1 MSSTD
6 LILLHAPS
14 VYDFRKKPAIY
25 GPISDV
31 VPSSQIFEMYPIGF
45 MSLQGYLQKNGFSV
59 RIINVALRMF
69 ASRRFKVDR
78 LIRSLN
84 PSAFGIDLHWLVHAQ
99 GSLELARIV
108 KKYHPETP
116 IIFGG
121 LSASYYHEELIQYA
135 QVDFVIRGDSAEEPL
150 RQLLTAIKMNHALK
164 DLPNLTWKENGEVRV
179 NDHSHVTTDID
190 GLVFDYRT
198 MMSASAKHRDLLG
211 HLPFKGWL
219 NYPIVAA
226 LCCRGCVNNCVVCG
240 GSASAFRDSFARS
253 STVFRSPN
261 VLAEDFGRIS
271 RYFTAPIILLGD
283 IRQAGSDY
291 ARSFL
296 SRLKELKVNNHI
308 AFELFSP
315 PPEDF
320 LTMLS
325 EAAPNFNIQIS
336 PESHDKNIRKTF
348 GKNYDNESLERTI
361 RQALD
366 LGCKRV
372 DIFFMIGLPYQTE
385 ESVRQTVVYCGNLME
400 KYAGGKVHPY
410 ISPLAP
416 FLDPGSRAFEDPD
429 RYGYRLFHRSLED
442 HRLALLAPSWK
453 YTLNYETE
461 WMSRHEIVS
470 VTYEAAAELDRLKL
484 KYGLLRRRESKKIE
498 RRIEWERKMIGE
510 IDAVLSAGG
519 GGEPEKV
526 LEKRIRQF
534 GFVGPSTICKKDEMM
549 WPAKFLRFR
558 VLRIIQGLI
567 TEMLQ
572 SINLR

>member
-14 VYDFRKKPAIY
+14 VYDFRKKPAVY

-45 MSLQGYLQKNGFSV
+45 MSLQGHLQKHGFSV
-59 RIINVALRMF
+59 RIINVALKML
-69 ASRRFKVDR
+69 ASRRFNVDR

-121 LSASYYHEELIQYA
+121 LSASYYHEELIQYP

-150 RQLLTAIKMNHALK
+150 RQLLTSIKMNNPPK
-164 DLPNLTWKENGEVRV
+164 DLPNLTWKKNGEIRI

-190 GLVFDYRT
+190 GLIFDYRT
-198 MMSASAKHRDLLG
+198 MMSSSVKHRDLLG

-226 LCCRGCVNNCVVCG
+226 LCCRGCVNDCLLCG
-240 GSASAFRDSFARS
+240 GSASAFRAICARS
-253 STVFRSPN
+253 STVFRSPV
-261 VLAEDFGRIS
+261 VLAEDIGRIS

-283 IRQAGSDY
+283 IRQAGSGY
-291 ARSFL
+291 TRSLF

-315 PPEDF
+315 PPRDF

-325 EAAPNFNIQIS
+325 DAIPNFNIQIS
-336 PESHDKNIRKTF
+336 PESHDENIRKTF

-361 RQALD
+361 KHALD

-372 DIFFMIGLPYQTE
+372 DVFFMIGLPYQAV
-385 ESVRQTVVYCGNLME
+385 ESVRETVSYCGDLMA
-400 KYAGGKVHPY
+400 KYGGGKVHPY

-416 FLDPGSRAFEDPD
+416 FLDPGSKAFEDPD
-429 RYGYRLFHRSLED
+429 KYGYKLIHRSLED
-442 HRLALLAPSWK
+442 HRQALLAPSWK

-470 VTYEAAAELDRLKL
+470 STYEAAAELNRLKL
-484 KYGLLRRRESKKIE
+484 KYGILKRREAKKIE
-498 RRIEWERKMIGE
+498 RRIEQERKMIDE
-510 IDAVLSAGG
+510 IDSVFPAGG
-519 GGEPEKV
+519 SGEPEKE
-526 LEKRIRQF
+526 LRRRMRNYN
-534 GFVGPSTICKKDEMM
+534 FVGNSTICKKDEMM
-549 WPAKFLRFR
+549 WPAKFFRFR
-558 VLRIIQGLI
+558 VFRIIQGIIADRLR
-567 TEMLQ
+567 
-572 SINLR
+572 SINIR